1 MGLIPVH
8 NDVFPSK
15 AFVMQGSG
23 FSVAGDRMAGCGH
36 GGIGKSKKRAVKRII
51 KKAKPV
57 AKKVARAALDLAEQ
71 FGSDETKQRAQDAR
85 LAGRIV
91 AGAGPMKPALPAA
104 KLRALLKK
112 RS

>member
-15 AFVMQGSG
+15 AFVMHGSG
-23 FSVAGDRMAGCGH
+23 FGVAGDQAGCGH
-36 GGIGKSKKRAVKRII
+36 GGIGRSKKRAIKRII

-91 AGAGPMKPALPAA
+91 AGAGPIKPQLPAA
-104 KLRALLKK
+104 KLRALIKN
-112 RS
+112 R

>member
-71 FGSDETKQRAQDAR
+71 FGDDKTKQRAQDAR
-85 LAGRIV
+85 MAQMREQLLAQQKAQREENARRI
-91 AGAGPMKPALPAA
+91 GMHGED
-104 KLRALLKK
+104 
-112 RS
+112 

>member
-36 GGIGKSKKRAVKRII
+36 GGIGKSKKTAVVPR
-51 KKAKPV
+51 
-57 AKKVARAALDLAEQ
+57 ARAN
-71 FGSDETKQRAQDAR
+71 TK
-85 LAGRIV
+85 
-91 AGAGPMKPALPAA
+91 
-104 KLRALLKK
+104 
-112 RS
+112 